1 MNNFAN
7 SFRQASNW
15 TKTENQAVVKST
27 TGSSLLNLF
36 ARIGGMR
43 NATESEITRMWQDA
57 RRENK
62 ELADNLILYTR
73 SIRDGG
79 IGERRIG
86 RILLKEI
93 AKTEPDKVSRNLSTI
108 VNAGR
113 WDDLYCLEGT
123 KVWTDVLAF
132 LEKQL
137 KEDIVNMA
145 AEKPIS
151 LLAKWLKSENTS
163 SRESRRIA
171 KEIRTSF
178 GLTERKY
185 RKTLS
190 ALRRYLNVVEKKMSA
205 QEFGAIDYEK
215 VPSLAM
221 TRYRSAFGK
230 HDYERFNS
238 YIQSVTKGEAK
249 INSSVLYPYDIIR
262 PYVRECN
269 DSGWR
274 KPTPPTYDA
283 VLEEQW
289 KALPNYVEGDFDVLV
304 MPDVSGSMNYD
315 NYTPLATA
323 TSLAIYF
330 AERNKGAYHGLVMAF
345 TDKPCLYDLDSNDSV
360 ATRTGIVNS
369 HTGYNTNLEG
379 AFAAVLEQGKK
390 CHDVPRALVVIS
402 DGEID
407 SFLRRNNI
415 DTLITKWERQFAMAG
430 LDFPKVIMWNVN
442 SSNNHFLEDLNNPNI
457 SFISGSSAATFK
469 ELTTLIT
476 KDAYTAMVEILSKPA
491 FRWK

>member
-1 MNNFAN
+1 MGNFAN

-15 TKTENQAVVKST
+15 TTTENGAAVKSS

-43 NATESEITRMWQDA
+43 TADEREIVRMWQDA

-62 ELADNLILYTR
+62 ELADNLVLYAR
-73 SIRDGG
+73 NVRDGG

-86 RILLKEI
+86 RLLLKEL
-93 AKTEPDKVSRNLSTI
+93 AKIEPDKVSRNLSTI
-108 VNAGR
+108 VDAGR

-123 KVWTDVLAF
+123 KVWADVLTF
-132 LEKQL
+132 LEKQF
-137 KEDIVNMA
+137 KEDIINMA
-145 AEKPIS
+145 AEKSIS
-151 LLAKWLKSENTS
+151 LLGKWLKSENTS

-190 ALRRYLNVVEKKMSA
+190 ALRRYLDVVEKKMSA
-205 QEFGAIDYEK
+205 QEFSAIDYEK

-221 TRYRSAFGK
+221 TRYRSAFGR
-230 HDYERFNS
+230 HDFERFDS
-238 YIQSVTKGEAK
+238 YIKAVSNGTAK

-269 DSGWR
+269 DSGWG
-274 KPTPPTYDA
+274 KPTPPTYDP

-289 KALPNYVEGDFDVLV
+289 KALPNYVEGEFDVLV
-304 MPDVSGSMNYD
+304 MPDVSGSMASD

-345 TDKPCLYDLDSNDSV
+345 TDKPCLYDLNDNDSI
-360 ATRTGIVNS
+360 ATRTGIVNT
-369 HTGYNTNLEG
+369 HVGYSTNLEG
-379 AFAAVLEQGKK
+379 ALAAVLEQGKK

-407 SFLRRNNI
+407 RFLGWNNI

-430 LDFPKVIMWNVN
+430 LDFPKVIMWNVASRGN
-442 SSNNHFLEDLNNPNI
+442 RFIDDMYNPKLA
-457 SFISGSSAATFK
+457 FVSGSSAATFK

-476 KDAYTAMVEILSKPA
+476 KDAFSAMVEILSKPA
-491 FRWK
+491 FCWK

>member
-1 MNNFAN
+1 MSKFAN
-7 SFRQASNW
+7 SFRQAANW
-15 TKTENQAVVKST
+15 TTTENGATVKST

-43 NATESEITRMWQDA
+43 NATESEITRMWHDA
-57 RRENK
+57 RNENE
-62 ELADNLILYTR
+62 ELADNLVLYVR
-73 SIRDGG
+73 NVRDGG

-86 RILLKEI
+86 RILLKEL
-93 AKTEPDKVSRNLSTI
+93 AKANPEKIRRNLSTI

-123 KVWTDVLAF
+123 KVWADVLTF
-132 LEKQL
+132 LERQF
-137 KEDIVNMA
+137 KEDIVNVA
-145 AEKPIS
+145 EEKPIS
-151 LLAKWLKSENTS
+151 LLAKWLPSPNTS
-163 SRESRRIA
+163 SRETRRLA
-171 KEIRTSF
+171 TVLYSSF

-190 ALRRYLNVVEKKMSA
+190 ALRRYLDVVEKKMSA

-304 MPDVSGSMNYD
+304 MPDVSGSMTSD

-360 ATRTGIVNS
+360 ATRTGIVNT
-369 HTGYNTNLEG
+369 HIGYNTNLEG
-379 AFAAVLEQGKK
+379 ALAAVLEQGKK

-407 SFLRRNNI
+407 SFLSRNRI

-442 SSNNHFLEDLNNPNI
+442 SYNNHFLDDLNNSNI

-469 ELTTLIT
+469 ELITLIT
-476 KDAYTAMVEILSKPA
+476 KDAYTAMVEILSKPV